1 MLLKRQQ
8 IRLLLLKAA
17 RVIFTSQD
25 NLRHILLQT
34 IPGCCQMPDPEV
46 VDAAS
51 NVEDGA
57 SYSGSN
63 QLLMQKLMQAATQP
77 SPVKAIFSREELE
90 SAALAVLQH
99 LIAKSSRPCPASLS
113 HTSPPPSQ
121 PPSLVDYKEMGGN
134 SEAGYPCSAFAS
146 GRRPLSS
153 YGAKPMQKAKRMK
166 ATTEEEEEPP
176 SLIVLQL
183 SEMGFSRRKVEYAF
197 KELGTNRKL
206 MTS

>member
-1 MLLKRQQ
+1 M
-8 IRLLLLKAA
+8 
-17 RVIFTSQD
+17 T
-25 NLRHILLQT
+25 
-34 IPGCCQMPDPEV
+34 DPASEA
-46 VDAAS
+46 DAAS

-99 LIAKSSRPCPASLS
+99 LIAKSNRPCPVSLS
-113 HTSPPPSQ
+113 HASPPPSRL
-121 PPSLVDYKEMGGN
+121 PSLVDCKEMGGN
-134 SEAGYPCSAFAS
+134 SEAGYTRSAFVT
-146 GRRPLSS
+146 GRRPLSG
-153 YGAKPMQKAKRMK
+153 GAKPMQKAKRMK

-176 SLIVLQL
+176 SLIVMQL

-197 KELGTNRKL
+197 KELGMKRKMMMIICEKENDNDDYL
-206 MTS
+206 